1 MARHT
6 PQERSTT
13 GAITVWVV
21 EDDSEFRGT
30 LTFLLD
36 NTTGMKCGGAHGD
49 VETALDWIDSYQRRA
64 RPWPRPDVLLLDIN
78 LPGLSGIEGL
88 GRIKAKLP
96 NTRIVMLTIRDD
108 ANTIASAFQKG
119 ASGYLLKN
127 AGVDR
132 IIAAVREA
140 HSGGM
145 LMPAPVARQVLDIF
159 RQQTPDE
166 DYGLTDREKEVLNEM
181 VSGRTQKEIAD
192 RLFVS
197 PNTINTHVQHIY
209 DKLHVHSGTEAVAKA
224 VRERLVDDLSL

>member
-1 MARHT
+1 MARYAS
-6 PQERSTT
+6 RDGKTT
-13 GAITVWVV
+13 DAITVWVI
-21 EDDSEFRGT
+21 EDDSEFRET
-30 LTFLLD
+30 LSFLLD
-36 NTTGMKCGGAHGD
+36 NTSGMKCGGAHSD
-49 VETALDWIDSYQRRA
+49 VETALDWVNSYQRQS

-96 NTRIVMLTIRDD
+96 DTRIVMLTIRDD
-108 ANTIASAFQKG
+108 ANTIVSAFQQG

-159 RQQTPDE
+159 RQQTPDH

-181 VSGRTQKEIAD
+181 VSGRTQKEIAE

-224 VRERLVDDLSL
+224 VRERLVDDVGP

>member
-1 MARHT
+1 MPPDARRT
-6 PQERSTT
+6 PKDETS
-13 GAITVWVV
+13 ITVWVI
-21 EDDSEFRGT
+21 EDDSSFRQT

-36 NTTGMKCGGAHGD
+36 NTTGMHCGGAHD
-49 VETALDWIDSYQRRA
+49 DIETALEWIDSYQRRA
-64 RPWPRPDVLLLDIN
+64 RTWPRPDVLLLDIN

-88 GRIKAKLP
+88 GIIKSKLP

-108 ANTIASAFQKG
+108 ANTIVSAFREG

-159 RQQTPDE
+159 RQQAPQE

-192 RLFVS
+192 CLFVS
-197 PNTINTHVQHIY
+197 PYTVNTHVQHIY
-209 DKLHVHSGTEAVAKA
+209 EKLHVHSGTEAVAKA
-224 VRERLVDDLSL
+224 VREQLVNDVDP

>member
-1 MARHT
+1 MARHASREGNT
-6 PQERSTT
+6 AD
-13 GAITVWVV
+13 AITVWVI
-21 EDDSEFRGT
+21 EDDSEFRET
-30 LTFLLD
+30 LAFLLD
-36 NTTGMKCGGAHGD
+36 NTSGMKCGGAHGD
-49 VETALDWIDSYQRRA
+49 VETALDWVDSYQRRS

-88 GRIKAKLP
+88 GHIKAKLP
-96 NTRIVMLTIRDD
+96 DTRIVMLTIRDD
-108 ANTIASAFQKG
+108 ANTIVSAFQKG

-140 HSGGM
+140 RSGGM

-159 RQQTPDE
+159 RQQAPDQ

-181 VSGRTQKEIAD
+181 VSGRTQKEIAE

-224 VRERLVDDLSL
+224 VRERLVDDLSP